1 MLKENNINIEEL
13 INEISN
19 RNLIERF
26 ALFVWGLLLYAASFT
41 VFFARYNIVNGGSTG
56 LSLLVKEFID
66 IDSSTFVFIFSAITL
81 IIGYFLLG
89 KKATIKTVFGVIL
102 LPVFMKFTEIF
113 PIIFNF
119 YISSLFL
126 TIFFGG
132 IIMGLGNGI
141 IMKSGFSTGGFQT
154 IYQILYKYFGMSIG
168 KSTLVVNGV
177 LVLVGGVFFGFGNA
191 LYALVGLYISSIV
204 TDRIMLETSA
214 SKTFY
219 IVTDK
224 YKEINQYITDTL
236 GHSATIMQ
244 GKGGYSDDRKKVLM
258 CAVPNREYF
267 MTKQVIEAIDEDL
280 FFLVTDTYEIRGG
293 M

>member
-102 LPVFMKFTEIF
+102 LPAFMKFTEIF

>member
-66 IDSSTFVFIFSAITL
+66 IDSSTIVFIFSAITL

>member
-66 IDSSTFVFIFSAITL
+66 IDSSTIVFIFSAVTL

>member
-119 YISSLFL
+119 NISSLFL

-177 LVLVGGVFFGFGNA
+177 LVLIGGVFFGIGNA

-204 TDRIMLETSA
+204 TDRVMLETSA

-244 GKGGYSDDRKKVLM
+244 GKGGYSNDRKKVLM

>member
-19 RNLIERF
+19 RNIIERF

-204 TDRIMLETSA
+204 TDRVMLETSA

-236 GHSATIMQ
+236 GHSATIIQ
-244 GKGGYSDDRKKVLM
+244 GKGGYTNDRKKVLM
-258 CAVPNREYF
+258 CAVPNREYY
-267 MTKQVIEAIDEDL
+267 MAKQVIQTIDKDS
-280 FFLVTDTYEIRGG
+280 FFLITDTYEIRGG

>member
-1 MLKENNINIEEL
+1 
-13 INEISN
+13 
-19 RNLIERF
+19 
-26 ALFVWGLLLYAASFT
+26 
-41 VFFARYNIVNGGSTG
+41 
-56 LSLLVKEFID
+56 
-66 IDSSTFVFIFSAITL
+66 
-81 IIGYFLLG
+81 
-89 KKATIKTVFGVIL
+89 
-102 LPVFMKFTEIF
+102 
-113 PIIFNF
+113 
-119 YISSLFL
+119 
-126 TIFFGG
+126 
-132 IIMGLGNGI
+132 
-141 IMKSGFSTGGFQT
+141 
-154 IYQILYKYFGMSIG
+154 MSIG

>member
-66 IDSSTFVFIFSAITL
+66 IDSSTIVFIFSAITL

-119 YISSLFL
+119 NISSLFL

-177 LVLVGGVFFGFGNA
+177 LVLIGGVFFGIGNA

-204 TDRIMLETSA
+204 TDRVMLETSA

-244 GKGGYSDDRKKVLM
+244 GKGGYSNDRKKVLM